1 MVSPQLASW
10 QSRNQYRSSDDVVY
24 GVHESCGFS
33 VSEDDDGLLFIFM
46 LSPRDDEA
54 FDDFEDAMLKEGGE
68 LAEGQVGDVEGYLA
82 VFFDQSRGLIS
93 ARTMNRLLDFVVEQ
107 ARPCGFRAPNICVK
121 CGARANKRSFVDGMV
136 QPLCAQCSMENK
148 QSRRAAANNA
158 SRKPAPA
165 PRTEEDEQ
173 YARKYAPIV
182 PDSSKYDDS
191 YDEYAGMAPNHSD
204 YNSEYNQMRYDS
216 QEDRRH
222 EPRNDRY
229 NEPHGDRYDEPP
241 QSSQKSY
248 ERFDPSPISFSD
260 DGYEDRG
267 RVMSDDPVEEYH
279 DIMGD
284 ESEHSALVSETHIEG
299 SGGMGAL
306 GAFLGALVG
315 VIPYLIIAFVA
326 KFPMA
331 ALCFPAGML
340 AVWFYTLL
348 KGRKSMGYGM
358 GISIAFSAVMSI
370 IAMFFGMAAY
380 CMNESRDFGQAVSY
394 LFSEQTETAFLL
406 FNTVFA
412 LLGAVFGALFMI
424 VVMAKYVENNA

>member
-10 QSRNQYRSSDDVVY
+10 QSRNNYRSDDNVVY

-46 LSPRDDEA
+46 LFPRDDEA
-54 FDDFEDAMLKEGGE
+54 FDDFEDAMLQEGGE

-136 QPLCAQCSMENK
+136 QPLCAQCSAQNK
-148 QSRRAAANNA
+148 QSRRAANNSA
-158 SRKPAPA
+158 RKPAPDT
-165 PRTEEDEQ
+165 RTQEDNR
-173 YARKYAPIV
+173 YAERYAPLV

-191 YDEYAGMAPNHSD
+191 YDEYAGMAPEHSD
-204 YNSEYNQMRYDS
+204 YNTEYSRPRREPQDYEPPKRQERQERQEPPRSYDRFDPAPISFNDDRYDS
-216 QEDRRH
+216 A
-222 EPRNDRY
+222 
-229 NEPHGDRYDEPP
+229 
-241 QSSQKSY
+241 
-248 ERFDPSPISFSD
+248 PISFNDNGQD
-260 DGYEDRG
+260 DRY
-267 RVMSDDPVEEYH
+267 RVMSDDPDEDYH
-279 DIMGD
+279 DIIGD
-284 ESEHSALVSETHIEG
+284 EGEHSATVSETHIEG
-299 SGGMGAL
+299 SGGMGVL
-306 GAFLGALVG
+306 GAFIGSLLG
-315 VIPYLIIAFVA
+315 VIPYLMIAFVA

-340 AVWFYTLL
+340 AVWFYTLF

-358 GISIAFSAVMSI
+358 GVSIGLSAVMSI
-370 IAMFFGMAAY
+370 FAMFIGMTVY
-380 CMNESRDFGQAVSY
+380 CMNESRNFGQAVSY
-394 LFSEQTETAFLL
+394 LFSEQVPFLL

-412 LLGAVFGALFMI
+412 LLGSVFGALFMI
-424 VVMAKYVENNA
+424 VVMAKYVENKA

>member
-1 MVSPQLASW
+1 MISPQLASW
-10 QSRNQYRSSDDVVY
+10 QSRNQFRSDDDVVY

-54 FDDFEDAMLKEGGE
+54 FDDFEDALLQEGGE

-121 CGARANKRSFVDGMV
+121 CGARANKRSFVNGMV
-136 QPLCAQCSMENK
+136 QPLCAQCSAQNK
-148 QSRRAAANNA
+148 QSRRAAANA
-158 SRKPAPA
+158 ARKPAPPPA
-165 PRTEEDEQ
+165 ADPRTQEDNR
-173 YARKYAPIV
+173 YAEHYAPLV
-182 PDSSKYDDS
+182 PDNSKYDDS
-191 YDEYAGMAPNHSD
+191 YDEYADMAPNHSNYD
-204 YNSEYNQMRYDS
+204 SEYSRP
-216 QEDRRH
+216 RH
-222 EPRNDRY
+222 EPQ
-229 NEPHGDRYDEPP
+229 EYDPPGRQERQEPP
-241 QSSQKSY
+241 QKGY
-248 ERFDPSPISFSD
+248 ERFDASPISFD
-260 DGYEDRG
+260 DSGQDDRH
-267 RVMSDDPVEEYH
+267 RVITDDPDEDYF
-279 DIMGD
+279 DIVGD
-284 ESEHSALVSETHIEG
+284 GGEHSATVSETHIEG

-306 GAFLGALVG
+306 GAFLGALLG

-348 KGRKSMGYGM
+348 RGRKSMGCGM
-358 GISIAFSAVMSI
+358 GMSIGFSTVMSV
-370 IAMFFGMAAY
+370 IAMFIGMTVY

-394 LFSEQTETAFLL
+394 LFSEQVAFLL

-412 LLGAVFGALFMI
+412 LLGSVFGALFMI
-424 VVMAKYVENNA
+424 VVMAKYVESNS